1 MKRRKLNVSITLV
14 SLLMLSLCFTSCN
27 QYFYSANAGNTLDLN
42 EKGDIKIEAAT
53 INNFE
58 VAGISGKVGY
68 SPIRHWG
75 IQACYS
81 DVKYSDQEKG
91 YMFNTATGYYHFLE
105 FGKQPDSTKWLTKHG
120 HKTGVLL
127 EGYAGY
133 GFGRSR
139 NQYGFATIHTTMRQ
153 YHVQAGITV
162 YFIRVLKFSAFHRLS
177 LLHFKRANVVGA
189 VNEIGLNELQT
200 IRENNPF
207 TLNEISCKL
216 SLGLPYVNAFL
227 LATVGQSNKQFT
239 YENGSVQ
246 FGLAFDIND
255 FFKK

>member
-1 MKRRKLNVSITLV
+1 
-14 SLLMLSLCFTSCN
+14 MLSLCFTSCN
-27 QYFYSANAGNTLDLN
+27 QYFYTANAGNTLDLN
-42 EKGDIKIEAAT
+42 EKGDIKIETAM

-58 VAGISGKVGY
+58 VAGITGKAGY
-68 SPIRHWG
+68 SPIKHWG

-81 DVKYSDQEKG
+81 NVKYSDQEKG
-91 YMFNTATGYYHFLE
+91 YMFNAATGYYHFLE
-105 FGKQPDSTKWLTKHG
+105 FGKQPDTTKWLTRHG

-133 GFGRSR
+133 GFGEVI
-139 NQYGFATIHTTMRQ
+139 NLYDHAIIHATMRQ
-153 YHVQAGITV
+153 NHIQAGLHL
-162 YFIRVLKFSAFHRLS
+162 YFARVLKFSAFHRLS
-177 LLHFKRANVVGA
+177 LLKFKKANVIGA
-189 VNEIGLNELQT
+189 INEIGLNDLQT
-200 IRENNPF
+200 IKENNPF

-216 SLGLPYVNAFL
+216 SLGLPHVNAFL
-227 LATVGQSNKQFT
+227 LTTVGGSNKQFA